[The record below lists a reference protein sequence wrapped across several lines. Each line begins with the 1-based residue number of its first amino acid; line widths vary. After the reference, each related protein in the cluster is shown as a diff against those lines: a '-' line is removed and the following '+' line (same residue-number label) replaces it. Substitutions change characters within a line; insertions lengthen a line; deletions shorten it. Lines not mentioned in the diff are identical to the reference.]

1 MKAHH
6 AKELTKQFWDNLIM
20 SEVETAATKGHSRTT
35 ITRPWLT
42 SLRVWRVTPP
52 GFVIDG
58 WRKDGFNVTIHAEY
72 IAIDWD

>member
-42 SLRVWRVTPP
+42 SCQIMRLAPP
-52 GFVIDG
+52 KFVIAS
-58 WRKDGFNVTIHAEY
+58 WREDGFDVSIHEEY
-72 IAIDWD
+72 IAIGWD